1 MTQYAYR
8 HPNSTDVGR
17 LTILGKTPVCMA
29 RWDGFLNSRSSPE
42 LYLPRNGPDDHEV
55 SVRDGVEAKMQAL
68 NTSVSKMVI
77 VGCALAVT
85 VLMAGCA
92 MTFGYRHADWLIR
105 WQVDHYLDLSAGQ
118 RQDVAARLETILR
131 RHRTE
136 ALPQYERF
144 LKEVQERVARG
155 LTNEDLDW
163 VYASYD
169 RFRGDVFERLAPDG
183 GVVLTSVTD
192 KQIRHF
198 EDILQKEEHKAARVL
213 QKPAVARLEERAK
226 TTLSWAEEWLGP
238 LSHQQRDRIRQW
250 SLALPDTQPTW
261 WQYRRQRQ
269 QELTTLMRRR
279 PPAVEATQVLH
290 AIFVTP
296 EQSAPRVYLDT
307 VKELRVG
314 LTVLVLGVDRTLT
327 PTQRRKAIATLQK
340 LIDDVHGLY
349 AS

>member
-1 MTQYAYR
+1 M
-8 HPNSTDVGR
+8 
-17 LTILGKTPVCMA
+17 
-29 RWDGFLNSRSSPE
+29 
-42 LYLPRNGPDDHEV
+42 
-55 SVRDGVEAKMQAL
+55 EAKVPAL
-68 NTSVSKMVI
+68 NTSASKILVA
-77 VGCALAVT
+77 GCALAVI
-85 VLMAGCA
+85 VLTAGCA
-92 MTFGYRHADWLIR
+92 ITFGYRHADWLIR
-105 WQVDHYLDLSAGQ
+105 WQMDHYLDLNAGQ
-118 RQDVAARLETILR
+118 RRDVTTRLETVLR

-155 LTNEDLDW
+155 LTNQDLDW

-169 RFRGDVFERLAPDG
+169 RFRADVFERLAPDG

-213 QKPAVARLEERAK
+213 QKPAVARLEDRAK
-226 TTLSWAEEWLGP
+226 TMLSWAEDWLGP
-238 LSHQQRDRIRQW
+238 LSHEQSGRIRQW

-269 QELTTLMRRR
+269 QELVTLMRRQ
-279 PPAVEATQVLH
+279 PPAVEATQALR

-296 EQSAPRVYLDT
+296 DQSAPRVYLDT
-307 VKELRVG
+307 VKELRVR
-314 LTVLVLGVDRTLT
+314 LTTMLLGVDRTLT

-349 AS
+349 TS